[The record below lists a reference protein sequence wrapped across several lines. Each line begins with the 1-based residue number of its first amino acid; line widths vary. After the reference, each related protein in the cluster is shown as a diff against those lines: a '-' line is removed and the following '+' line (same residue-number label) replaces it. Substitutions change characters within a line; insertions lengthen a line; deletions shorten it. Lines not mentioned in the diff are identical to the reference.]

1 MGCEAGALG
10 SMRGLRVST
19 GTFRGGSRN
28 ESFFGVAEV
37 MVLVGFVPDGLD
49 TVRDVGG
56 GETGLETEMS
66 FGAL

>member
-10 SMRGLRVST
+10 SMRGLRVSI
-19 GTFRGGSRN
+19 GTFRGGSRI
-28 ESFFGVAEV
+28 ESGFRVAEV
-37 MVLVGFVPDGLD
+37 MVLVGFVPEGLD

-56 GETGLETEMS
+56 GETGLEAEMS